1 MCIPVVHSHWD
12 AMWWL
17 HEVKV
22 PQILIV
28 EPGIVALMIG
38 VSGGWFVK
46 EIWRAEE

>member
-1 MCIPVVHSHWD
+1 MCIPVVDNHWD

-17 HEVKV
+17 HEKKV